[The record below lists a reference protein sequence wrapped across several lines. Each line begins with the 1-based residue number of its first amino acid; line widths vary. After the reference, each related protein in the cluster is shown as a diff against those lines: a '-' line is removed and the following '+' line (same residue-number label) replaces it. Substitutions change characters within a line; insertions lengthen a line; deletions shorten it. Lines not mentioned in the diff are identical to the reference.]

1 MGPSLD
7 SPSGIFPRAPSGF
20 DLTGV
25 DLTGLDLS
33 RHDSIVGSIIALNA
47 AFIGAIAVIIGIRL
61 YARLSIMRRIWVDDC
76 KCYLAILGQA

>member
-1 MGPSLD
+1 MNPVLD
-7 SPSGIFPRAPSGF
+7 SPSGIFPRTPSAF

-33 RHDSIVGSIIALNA
+33 RHDSSVGRIIALNA
-47 AFIGAIAVIIGIRL
+47 AFIGAIAVIISVRL
-61 YARLSIMRRIWVDDC
+61 YARLRIMRRIWADDS